1 MLMAIVLYDWHS
13 RSPNRCKA
21 CARALESF
29 FMTMAKTVK
38 GFPLRDQV
46 EIKKKIFQLISD
58 KEMDIALKMCEQPP
72 STCELQPQ
80 PGTSGTVV

>member
-1 MLMAIVLYDWHS
+1 
-13 RSPNRCKA
+13 
-21 CARALESF
+21 
-29 FMTMAKTVK
+29 MTMAKTVK